1 MQQESRMPSIFDP
14 LSLRGTLL
22 RNRLGVAPMC
32 QYMADDGI
40 VGDWHMVHLG
50 SRAIGGNGVVMAEA
64 TGVVPEGRISDRC
77 PGLWND
83 EQAEAFAPIAA
94 FIAEHGGVPAIQLAH
109 AGRKASRSAPWLG
122 GGHLDD
128 GAWTPVAPSAIAF
141 SDDYT
146 VPHPLAVDEIADIV
160 AAFSAA
166 ALRAVGAGFTLLEVH
181 AAHGYLLHSFL
192 SPLANQRDDGYGGS
206 IEGRSRMLLE
216 VVRAV
221 RSTIP
226 DHIALAVRLSATDW
240 LDGGWGP
247 DDSVW
252 VSGQLAQEG
261 VDLIDCSSGGIAP
274 GASIPLA
281 PGYQVPFAA
290 RIKAEVDVATA
301 AVGMI
306 TEPAQAAD
314 IVASN
319 QADVVLMA
327 RESLRDPYFPRRA
340 AQALGKLDAITPPSP
355 YLRGWT

>member
-1 MQQESRMPSIFDP
+1 MPSLFDP
-14 LSLRGTLL
+14 LTLRGTLL

-32 QYMADDGI
+32 QYMADEGV

-50 SRAIGGNGVVMAEA
+50 SRAIGGNGLVMAEA

-77 PGLWND
+77 PGMWTD
-83 EQAEAFAPIAA
+83 EQADAFAPIAA
-94 FIAEHGGVPAIQLAH
+94 FITTHGAVPAIQLAH

-122 GGHLDD
+122 GGQLDQ

-141 SDDYT
+141 SDDHVT
-146 VPHPLAVDEIADIV
+146 PHELALDEIAGIV

-166 ALRAVGAGFTLLEVH
+166 AQRAVDAGFTLLEIH

-192 SPLANQRDDGYGGS
+192 SPLANQRDDAYGGS
-206 IEGRSRMLLE
+206 IERRSRMLLE
-216 VVRAV
+216 VVHAV
-221 RSTIP
+221 RATIP
-226 DHIALAVRLSATDW
+226 DRTALAVRLSVTDW
-240 LDGGWGP
+240 LNGGWGP
-247 DDSVW
+247 DDAVW
-252 VSGQLAQEG
+252 VSGRLAQAG

-274 GASIPLA
+274 GASTPLA

-301 AVGMI
+301 AVGLI

-314 IVASN
+314 IIASGH
-319 QADVVLMA
+319 ADVVLMA

-340 AQALGKLDAITPPSP
+340 AQTLGKLDAITPPSP

>member
-1 MQQESRMPSIFDP
+1 MPSLFDP
-14 LSLRGTLL
+14 LTLRGTLL

-32 QYMADDGI
+32 QYMADDGV

-50 SRAIGGNGVVMAEA
+50 SRAIGGNGLVIAEA

-77 PGLWND
+77 PGLWTD
-83 EQAEAFAPIAA
+83 EQADAFAPIAA
-94 FIAEHGGVPAIQLAH
+94 FITTHGAVPAIQLAH

-122 GGHLDD
+122 GGQLEQ

-141 SDDYT
+141 SDDH
-146 VPHPLAVDEIADIV
+146 VIPHELAVDEIAGIV

-166 ALRAVGAGFTLLEVH
+166 AQRAVDAGFTLLEIH

-192 SPLANQRDDGYGGS
+192 SPLANQRDDAYGGS
-206 IEGRSRMLLE
+206 IERRSRMLLE
-216 VVRAV
+216 VVHAV
-221 RSTIP
+221 RATIP
-226 DHIALAVRLSATDW
+226 DRTALAVRLSVTDW
-240 LDGGWGP
+240 LNGGWGP
-247 DDSVW
+247 DDAVW
-252 VSGQLAQEG
+252 VSGRLAQAG

-274 GASIPLA
+274 GASTPLA

-301 AVGMI
+301 AVGLI

-314 IVASN
+314 IIASGH
-319 QADVVLMA
+319 ADVVLMA

-340 AQALGKLDAITPPSP
+340 AQTLGKLDAITPPSP